1 MTTKPNVYEM
11 VTEQIVAQL
20 EQGTVAWRKPWRSG
34 VGVGPTNL
42 VSNKAYRG
50 INVFLLA
57 VQPYA
62 SPYWLTFNQ
71 MTTLGGNLK
80 KINGADEKGTGQ
92 KSTLVVFWQMLRVRD
107 GEDQKLIPM
116 LRYYRVFNLDQT
128 ENVHIPKGRVT
139 DEKNE
144 EVEFDAITA
153 AEAIVAGYQNPPK
166 ISENQPAA
174 WYRADIDLINLPK
187 RELFETPDEFYTT
200 LFHELG
206 HSTGEK
212 NRLDRL
218 APTYFGSHEYGRE
231 ELVAEMTAAFLSA
244 EAGIESTQDNS
255 AAYLAS
261 WITTIREDTKAVVV
275 AAGKAQKAADLI
287 LGRTSEEYEK

>member
-1 MTTKPNVYEM
+1 MTAPNVYEM
-11 VTEQIVAQL
+11 VTDQIVAQL

-34 VGVGPTNL
+34 AGVGPTNL

-71 MTTLGGNLK
+71 MTQLGGHLK
-80 KINGADEKGTGQ
+80 KINGDDEKGTGQ
-92 KSTLVVFWQMLRVRD
+92 KSTVVVFWQMLKAKND
-107 GEDQKLIPM
+107 PEKMIPM

-128 ENVHIPKGRVT
+128 EGVHVPKGRIT
-139 DEKNE
+139 E
-144 EVEFDAITA
+144 ETLELEFDPIAA
-153 AEAIVAGYQNPPK
+153 AEKIIAGYRNPPK
-166 ISENQPAA
+166 ITENEPTA
-174 WYRADIDLINLPK
+174 WYRSDSDVVNLPH
-187 RELFETPDEFYTT
+187 RELFETPDEFYATA
-200 LFHELG
+200 FHELG
-206 HSTGEK
+206 HSTGNK
-212 NRLDRL
+212 SRLDRL
-218 APTYFGSHEYGRE
+218 APTYFGSHDYGRE

-244 EAGIESTQDNS
+244 ESGIVSTQKNS

-261 WITTIREDTKAVVV
+261 WIKTIREDVKAVVV
-275 AAGKAQKAADLI
+275 AAGKAQKSADWI